1 MSDRNSK
8 DSLLKGLLIG
18 LVSGAIFTLLST
30 PKSGKELRGDL
41 KESAEE
47 LPKEFQ
53 SVLTDIKAFYAKS
66 QDLLS
71 AIAETQYTKVK
82 EAVVET
88 KKVIDEKLKENKD
101 IN

>member
-47 LPKEFQ
+47 
-53 SVLTDIKAFYAKS
+53 
-66 QDLLS
+66 
-71 AIAETQYTKVK
+71 
-82 EAVVET
+82 
-88 KKVIDEKLKENKD
+88 
-101 IN
+101 